1 MAKKKVLGKGIR
13 ALIPEG
19 PEEEGS
25 FFFVGIEKLHPNR
38 SQPRKQIDPEKLASL
53 AASIKEK
60 GILQP
65 LLVRPSEDGYEIVA
79 GERRWR
85 AAQKAGLMEVPVV
98 VQELGERESLEAAL
112 VENLQRENLNPIEEA
127 LAYVELMKQWG
138 LTQEVLAQRLGRNRS
153 TIANTVRLL
162 QLSPRVQQLVSQ
174 GVLSAGHA
182 RAVLALSDFDLQ
194 EQLAADVVEKG
205 LSVREAERRA
215 KHLQSP
221 RKEGGEA
228 KADPF
233 IQDIQ
238 DRLERAL
245 GTRVKVTV
253 KGKKGSIRISF
264 FNLDELDGLIRR
276 LCQSQD
282 PR

>member
-1 MAKKKVLGKGIR
+1 MSKKKVLGRGIR

-19 PEEEGS
+19 VDEKGN

-38 SQPRKQIDPEKLASL
+38 SQPRKQIDPEKLVSL

-65 LLVRPSEDGYEIVA
+65 LLVRPSGDGYEIVA

-138 LTQEVLAQRLGRNRS
+138 LTQEVLAGRLGRNRS

-182 RAVLALSDFDLQ
+182 RAVLALSDFKLQ
-194 EQLAADVVEKG
+194 EQLASEVVERG
-205 LSVREAERRA
+205 LSVRETERRA

-221 RKEGGEA
+221 RKEKGET
-228 KADPF
+228 KEDPF

-238 DRLERAL
+238 DRLERVL
-245 GTRVKVTV
+245 GTKVKVTV
-253 KGKKGSIRISF
+253 RGKKGDIRITF
-264 FNLDELDGLIRR
+264 FNLDELDGLIKRI
-276 LCQSQD
+276 CS
-282 PR
+282 